1 MSFKF
6 IKGNDMKKLLIA
18 ASLVVASSGA
28 LAAGAFDGPYVQ
40 LGAGISNTSNDYDI
54 SVPGLSILNP
64 KLANNAFMG
73 QVLAGYSKGI
83 GSKFNMAGNIY
94 YDLGNDD
101 AGSTSIVNSNVT
113 LKTKLKNVWG
123 VTFEPGY
130 YFTDTTLGYVKIGY
144 QRGDISAHGEVTE
157 IGSADVS
164 SGNIGALTLGVG
176 MKQLITSNIYLGL
189 EISNTQYG
197 SENLTGTYNDGSGS
211 QPIPSEIVSKS
222 DIEKTTGIV
231 TIGYKF

>member
-54 SVPGLSILNP
+54 SASGFSILNP

-83 GSKFNMAGNIY
+83 GNKFNMAGNIY

-144 QRGDISAHGEVTE
+144 QRG
-157 IGSADVS
+157 
-164 SGNIGALTLGVG
+164 NIGALTLGVG

-197 SENLTGTYNDGSGS
+197 SENLRGTYNDGSGS